1 MHFRS
6 NHSSHRAHRAMT
18 QSSPRTDSRSSASL
32 RGLRVRVLCPLWLIG
47 LSAVPSA
54 QAGLVFTQTF
64 LVGKNIA
71 DLGELADVRTVSFSG
86 GVIDDV
92 TVGLRIDS
100 ISTLNPA
107 ASGDY
112 YAGLGHGSGYAVL
125 LNRVGKTSTAAWDT
139 GSGHGGI
146 DVTLND
152 AAPNGDIHLAP
163 FDANSDAPPALTG
176 AWAPDGRTAD
186 PGLASSPRTAT
197 LSSFNGLAPGGA
209 WELLL
214 ADDSAGGA
222 GRLVS
227 WSLSLNITPSGDA
240 PLSIGGSGGT
250 LTFDAPQILAN
261 DLVNQG
267 RLVAPSGPGGTI
279 TLSGN
284 VSGAG
289 SYSGDFVFSG
299 SFSPGN
305 SPAAVTF
312 DGDLTFAPSHVL
324 TMEIGGTTPGTEY
337 DTISVGGTFDL
348 GSSTL
353 NVVFINGFVPQPSD
367 FFQFFNATSIGGS
380 FAQVNLPAGYNAVG
394 NLAGGDGFTL
404 TAVPEPATWAALG
417 GLAVLAATLR
427 RRGYSRL

>member
-1 MHFRS
+1 
-6 NHSSHRAHRAMT
+6 MT
-18 QSSPRTDSRSSASL
+18 QSSQRSDFRSPALL
-32 RGLRVRVLCPLWLIG
+32 RDLRVRALCPLWLLG
-47 LSAVPSA
+47 LSVASASTA

-64 LVGKNIA
+64 TVGKNIA

-100 ISTLNPA
+100 VSALNPA

-112 YAGLGHGSGYAVL
+112 YAALGHGTGYAVL
-125 LNRVGKTSTAAWDT
+125 LNRIGKANAAAWDT
-139 GSGHGGI
+139 GSGHGGL
-146 DVTLND
+146 DVTFND
-152 AAPNGDIHLAP
+152 AAANGDIHLAP

-176 AWAPDGRTAD
+176 AWAPDGRIAD
-186 PGLASSPRTAT
+186 PGLASSSRTAT
-197 LSSFNGLAPGGA
+197 LSRFNGLAPGGA

-227 WSLSLNITPSGDA
+227 WSLSLSVTPTVGA
-240 PLSIGGSGGT
+240 PLNIGGPGGT
-250 LTFDAPQILAN
+250 LTFDAPQTLAS

-267 RLVAPSGPGGTI
+267 RLVVPSGTI

-289 SYSGDFVFSG
+289 SYSGNFVLSG

-312 DGDLTFAPSHVL
+312 DNDLTFAPSHVL
-324 TMEIGGTTPGTEY
+324 TMEIGGTTPGSEY
-337 DTISVGGTFDL
+337 DTITVGGTFDL

-380 FAQVNLPAGYNAVG
+380 FAQVNLPAGYNAIG
-394 NLAGGDGFTL
+394 NLAEGDGFTFA
-404 TAVPEPATWAALG
+404 AVPEPATWAALG
-417 GLAVLAATLR
+417 GLAALAATLR
-427 RRGYSRL
+427 RRKYSKL